1 MFPKDPFDVF
11 QKGFQLF
18 KTSAAVVLQMNILL
32 HLAHA
37 NELVNGKKR
46 LFFYHF
52 KEFVF
57 IPFTFLNTNT

>member
-37 NELVNGKKR
+37 NELVNGKKGYSSIILR
-46 LFFYHF
+46 NLCLF
-52 KEFVF
+52 
-57 IPFTFLNTNT
+57 LSRS

>member
-18 KTSAAVVLQMNILL
+18 KTSAAVVLEMNILL

-37 NELVNGKKR
+37 NELKS

-57 IPFTFLNTNT
+57 IHFTFLNTNT